1 MADIFDDVEKMVAA
15 ERNSEDTAAAEPVA
29 EDSQSFNDSE
39 LEDIMAEIESLESD
53 FETDELKSPPEV
65 LAFDSSKAH
74 KTDLQKQIESEIE
87 KEIDMHAEANDEVS
101 DMGAVEEPAAFTD
114 EELAEI
120 ESSTDH
126 IEMAKAPPVAA
137 FVPRESK
144 AKSEMSFEATG
155 SMNVVLK
162 FKIGA
167 EVAELFID
175 QDRGLIVNMNGVELC
190 LSEDAG
196 CTVTMENGINFNI
209 PLTTSQSGP
218 KKKAA

>member
-15 ERNSEDTAAAEPVA
+15 ERNSEDTAANEPVA

-53 FETDELKSPPEV
+53 FEAEEVKSSPEV

-87 KEIDMHAEANDEVS
+87 KEIDMHAHADTDEVV
-101 DMGAVEEPAAFTD
+101 DMEEVEEPAAFTD

-120 ESSTDH
+120 EHSTDH
-126 IEMAKAPPVAA
+126 IETVSAPVAT
-137 FVPRESK
+137 FSPKENK

-162 FKIGA
+162 FKIGS

-175 QDRGLIVNMNGVELC
+175 QDRGLVVNMNGVELC

-209 PLTTSQSGP
+209 PLTTSHSGP

>member
-15 ERNSEDTAAAEPVA
+15 ERNSEDTAVA

-53 FETDELKSPPEV
+53 FETEEEKPVPEV
-65 LAFDSSKAH
+65 LAFDSSKAS
-74 KTDLQKQIESEIE
+74 KTDLQKQIEDEIE
-87 KEIDMHAEANDEVS
+87 KEIDMHAKATESVGEFED
-101 DMGAVEEPAAFTD
+101 PATFTD

-120 ESSTDH
+120 ENSTEQEEL
-126 IEMAKAPPVAA
+126 ISPAVATFA
-137 FVPRESK
+137 PRETK
-144 AKSEMSFEATG
+144 AKSEMSFEANG

-162 FKIGA
+162 FKIGS

-175 QDRGLIVNMNGVELC
+175 QDRGLVVNMKGVELC

>member
-15 ERNSEDTAAAEPVA
+15 ERNSEDIAEGKPVA

-53 FETDELKSPPEV
+53 LEADPDV
-65 LAFDSSKAH
+65 LAFDSSKAN

-87 KEIDMHAEANDEVS
+87 MHAEA
-101 DMGAVEEPAAFTD
+101 EEKIEDLEDPAAFTD

-120 ESSTDH
+120 ECSTEPEEVV
-126 IEMAKAPPVAA
+126 INAPVAA
-137 FVPRESK
+137 FSPKESK

-162 FKIGA
+162 FKVGSEI
-167 EVAELFID
+167 AELFID
-175 QDRGLIVNMNGVELC
+175 QDRGLVVNMNGVELC
-190 LSEDAG
+190 LSEDSG

>member
-53 FETDELKSPPEV
+53 FESEELKSSPEV

-87 KEIDMHAEANDEVS
+87 KEIDMHANVAEVE
-101 DMGAVEEPAAFTD
+101 AVEEPAAFTD

-126 IEMAKAPPVAA
+126 IEMAKTPPVAA

-190 LSEDAG
+190 LSENAG